1 MVPDPVLLWALFVF
15 VCAFLPFLTWFCFFL
30 VCFLKRERKEGC
42 GLGRWGGAW
51 DMGGVGREENLI
63 RMYCIVLKNF
73 NKNVWKKEFFVSRYR
88 IESSLHR
95 TVQSWSLATLTLL
108 ALINRI
114 FLILPCVITG
124 SDIMLT
130 LKKQGYSS
138 TVCGFCLRWLLHG
151 HRYPLHQPQDLV
163 CKWRIHFGA
172 TRITRKSSQLQIP
185 GFHFQNF
192 GFPASNIW
200 PEKPEN
206 LYF

>member
-108 ALINRI
+108 ALINHMLVLFIYFFYSLSAFSLFFPVLSRD
-114 FLILPCVITG
+114 LISCLPWKNKATAVQCVAFVLG
-124 SDIMLT
+124 GCFMDIGT
-130 LKKQGYSS
+130 LFTSHK
-138 TVCGFCLRWLLHG
+138 T
-151 HRYPLHQPQDLV
+151 
-163 CKWRIHFGA
+163 
-172 TRITRKSSQLQIP
+172 
-185 GFHFQNF
+185 
-192 GFPASNIW
+192 
-200 PEKPEN
+200 
-206 LYF
+206 